1 MGTIRIRFVTS
12 DDALSHLIR
21 MEAGVS
27 MPFTPSHAEAL
38 TQDGQ
43 FYIGAHLKG
52 GILRRPVGYDADSL
66 MTLPDGTKSER
77 IVSLSVTPW
86 QEAAFYAFVERH
98 IGEGY
103 DTKGILGYVVPD
115 LHMHDFGHIFCS
127 AFMAAA
133 LRAIEAPFFQWP
145 LTKPFHRISPDILL
159 AILSTHVEIPH

>member
-21 MEAGVS
+21 AEAGVS

-43 FYIGAHLKG
+43 FYIGAHFKG
-52 GILRRPVGYDADSL
+52 GILRRPVGYDSASL

-77 IVSLSVTPW
+77 IIALPCTPE

-98 IGEGY
+98 VGEAY
-103 DTKGILGYVVPD
+103 DWKAILGYVVPD

-127 AFMAAA
+127 AFMSAA
-133 LRAIEAPFFQWP
+133 LRAIEAPYFRWP
-145 LTKPFHRISPDILL
+145 LTKPFHRISPDLL
-159 AILSTHVEIPH
+159 FAILSTHVEISH